1 MKTSKNLI
9 RNTLIAVLFIVGL
22 GTTSCENDFE
32 INAEWKE
39 TIIIYGLL
47 DPLDSVQEIKINKA
61 FLNTSGSAYEVA
73 QNPDSLYLDSTYATI
88 TEVGTGKIMVLKK
101 TQVNK
106 DSGLF
111 SKQPVY
117 VWTTKEK
124 ILPNSEYRVDVI
136 NPLTGTKASAKTWT
150 LGKAAIQGPV
160 FEQSVVFGLGTPYI
174 TTAFTPGENSFAFDV
189 KLHVM
194 VERISVA
201 DTNQKFQKLYTWN
214 MLTNF
219 RVQPK
224 VRAIHQMPRQ
234 AFLQFL
240 GFTIPA
246 SADVKHR
253 IKWMGCSFYGGNQ
266 SLVDYISVNE
276 PSIGIV
282 QKQADYTN
290 VENGFGLFASRVQ
303 QQILNI
309 PLDKNS
315 LPVLQKDSNTRKL
328 NFVP

>member
-1 MKTSKNLI
+1 MKTSNSLI
-9 RNTLIAVLFIVGL
+9 RHSVIALLFILGL

-32 INAEWKE
+32 INADWKE

-47 DPLDSVQEIKINKA
+47 DPLDSVQQIKINKA

-73 QNPDSLYLDSTYATI
+73 QNPDSLYLDSTLATL
-88 TEVGTGKIMVLKK
+88 TEVATGRVISLVK
-101 TQVNK
+101 TRVTK

-111 SKQPVY
+111 GKDPVY
-117 VWTTKEK
+117 IWTTRER
-124 ILPNSEYRVDVI
+124 ILPSSEYRIDVI

-174 TTAFTPGENSFAFDV
+174 TTVFTPGDNSFAFDV
-189 KLHVM
+189 KLHVLI
-194 VERISVA
+194 ERISTT
-201 DTNQKFQKLYTWN
+201 DTNQKSQKMYTWN
-214 MLTNF
+214 MLNNF

-224 VRAIHQMPRQ
+224 VRAIHQMPR
-234 AFLQFL
+234 ASFMQFL
-240 GFTIPA
+240 ASSIPA
-246 SADVKHR
+246 SNDVKHR
-253 IKWMGCSFYGGNQ
+253 VKWVGCSFFGGNQ
-266 SLVDYISVNE
+266 TLVDYISVNE

-290 VENGFGLFASRVQ
+290 IQNGFGVFASRVQ
-303 QQILNI
+303 QRIWYV

-315 LPVLQKDSNTRKL
+315 LPVLQKDSVTKKL
-328 NFVP
+328 NFIP